1 MQADEVEVFEM
12 FGGGLPVWHH
22 TVTVKAK
29 RIGDCSDKPYGWM
42 QEINNSMSKTHECTQ
57 EIERKNPR

>member
-1 MQADEVEVFEM
+1 LYRQMQADEVGVFEI
-12 FGGGLPVWHH
+12 FGGDLPVWHH

-42 QEINNSMSKTHECTQ
+42 QDSLIFDELNS
-57 EIERKNPR
+57 

>member
-1 MQADEVEVFEM
+1 M

-42 QEINNSMSKTHECTQ
+42 QEINNSMSNAHECTQ
-57 EIERKNPR
+57 GIERKNPR